1 VHNTIV
7 ALSDSHAANLNKLP
21 PDLLH
26 ALQDADLVVHAGDHT
41 EMSLLQELRQT
52 GKVIAVAGNMDSTAI
67 KIELPHRQL
76 FTFGGITVGVT
87 HGSGAPM
94 GIAMRVRQMFPEDP
108 DLIIF
113 GHSHVPFN
121 EIVNETHMVNPGPA
135 SRSYAVITINDGIHA
150 KIVTV

>member
-21 PDLLH
+21 PGLLR
-26 ALQDADLVVHAGDHT
+26 ALQDADLIVHAGDHT

-76 FTFGGITVGVT
+76 FTFGGITVGAT

-94 GIAMRVRQMFPEDP
+94 GIATRVRQMFPEDP

-121 EIVNETHMVNPGPA
+121 KIVDETHMVNPGPA
-135 SRSYAVITINDGIHA
+135 SGSYAVITINDGIHA
-150 KIVTV
+150 RVVTV